1 MLEGVLASVL
11 NRFLASYVDG
21 LNTSQLNVGIWSG
34 DVKLR
39 NLRLKTSALDKFRLP
54 IDVKEG
60 YLGDLTLSIPWSN
73 LKGKPVRVLIENVY
87 LLAAPKNAAAEFD
100 EAEEEERAQA
110 AKQEKLANAELLG
123 RNDSQAM
130 GISAADAQKNESFT
144 SSLITKIVDNVQIT
158 VRNIHIRYEDTL
170 SNPSH
175 PFSAGITL
183 AEFSAVSTDG
193 NWNPTF
199 VQNTTDGIHKLA
211 RLESLSAYWDT
222 DSTSLAGFEIS
233 EAQQKFS
240 ELIARQ
246 SQIPEHQYILKPVTG
261 AGRLIMRRK
270 MTADTP
276 KLDAELLFEELG
288 FALDDEQYRDI
299 ILVTDLFQFYNR
311 QSQYRKF
318 RPTNVQLEE
327 NRPRALLKFAGQA
340 ILNEVH
346 EKHRKW
352 SWDYFRERRD
362 DRKEYVELFKKKAAQ
377 TATVNQKNAGVEPA
391 QSDDQSRLRALERKL
406 DYKDIRFYRSIARHE
421 LRKERVAQQKDELQ
435 NAGDS
440 GQAQSQGHGNGGGG
454 GWLEWIWGG
463 GHATHQQGGQSGV
476 LNEEQRKELYDAIEW
491 DENASNTA
499 LTQAV
504 DLPRDAMKLRLKT
517 RLQTGSFAL
526 RSNERRADILSLVF
540 DSLQGDAIQR
550 VDNFEAEVSLGGL
563 RVYDSTT
570 PNSIYPQ
577 LVRIKDHALDVP
589 ERQMSSTE
597 TDIKAMEAEV
607 HADSDPDNPFFY
619 VKFENKPLDDRADNA
634 LTVKLRSMEIIYH
647 RACLES
653 VVEFFKPP
661 ESELEVIGALIDVA
675 SVTIE
680 GIRKETRAGLE
691 NALEN
696 HKTIDM
702 VLDIQAPII
711 ILPENVTS
719 LKCQHVVLDA
729 GHIAVRSVLADQS
742 QLNTIRAKHNQAYTD
757 EDYKQLEDLMYDRLF
772 VKLESAQL
780 VMGNDLKS
788 CMRGLTEQSNLHR
801 MHLIER
807 INIDFTVHNSILP
820 KAPNLTKF
828 KITGHLP
835 ILKVNFSDRKYKN
848 LMHMIDVAIPR
859 FSTPEVPTN
868 ENLAHGQGG
877 QVVKITNGESAAR
890 GAASEGQGPPS
901 RRPVVPRDSSQSFS
915 EARQER
921 RSRLASQL
929 RSDDEYLVENEEDQD
944 FQDAEDATVDKVN
957 VHQKN
962 FELHFVVDC
971 LQGSIFKSDSNSDKP
986 EKLLVDAVFEGFMLH
1001 LAIFPFHMDVDV
1013 GLRSL
1018 ELVDRIVEQDAAFK
1032 HLITSKSINEAGMK
1046 KSSTSG
1052 STTGRDLVRVKYTRV
1067 QPDSPEFMTVYESI
1081 DQSISVELST
1091 INIMLTRVSVLAVY
1105 DWIMTTFVPEE
1116 PPATPESG
1124 EQGEALDEPKA
1135 DEKEVVKPRQEK
1147 LRVRVKLNSVVL
1159 RLNNDGQLLAT
1170 LTLSTA
1176 DVAVMLR
1183 GPTIRIA
1190 ARLGSLSLLDNVE
1203 RRNADPDFRKL
1214 LTIQGDE
1221 LADFTYE
1228 TFDATDQQTY
1238 PGHDSSIWLRTG
1250 SLRFTFTEEPIRE
1263 LLRFFAKFA
1272 QMKAVYDAATTA
1284 ASAQASQL
1292 QQRVTKMHY
1301 DVIIKTPIV
1310 VLPRDASSRDA
1321 ITANLGEI
1329 FAHNT
1334 FPKQDDGHVVTKVEA
1349 GLRHI
1354 RLASR
1359 LEHGKQVHHVQM
1371 IDDVNILVDM
1381 THSDHLG
1388 HQNSST
1394 EADTR
1399 ILAQMSDVQIKLTQE
1414 QYIFVMALTQSIPRA
1429 FTWEQDDTPLGAQ
1442 APPLPARNSEKKTV
1456 EAAKVGPA
1464 GPTVDLLP
1472 ELGTV
1477 AHDADNEVQVFP
1489 SLDLHFRVNL
1499 INVELFTDAATDQE
1513 TLHKASLAKSAIN
1526 GTDVK
1531 FKMLNNSAME
1541 ADVALKSFTVADTR
1555 PDKDTKFRE
1564 IIPAVKH
1571 DAHQFVL
1578 NYTMSAGEN
1587 ASTLALVT
1595 VDSPH
1600 IIFSLDPAFA
1610 LMNFFMSA
1618 FPPAPAT
1625 ASASNNKSGPSNKA
1639 NSGKPQQKQSSGPPA
1654 ENTMAFRVNVLDPT
1668 IILLAAPERADS
1680 EAIVLSIKQVL
1691 MSQQGVLALKID
1703 QMGMLMRR
1711 MNRPK
1716 EALRF
1721 LDDFD
1726 VTMSMDTRKSA
1737 ARQVTSIEIDIEPL
1751 IFRVSYRDI
1760 MLITTVVNK
1769 AIELSASSNQAAQQQ
1784 NAQKPAPRT
1793 SSSVSGRERS
1803 TRRSN
1808 AAAEKQIAGSAQAET
1823 AVNAELIMT
1832 KEVLKASVAGLQL
1845 ILIGDLHSLPIVD
1858 MNLQR
1863 FAVSVRDWSGDMR
1876 METDINAYVNYFNL
1890 SCSHWEPLI
1899 DPWTFALHTERNVS
1913 PASTS
1918 FTVSSKRR
1926 LELNVTTTLIETALT
1941 YVTTINDQSIQASS
1955 NRDTTPFE
1963 LRNRTG
1969 YRIAVW
1975 PEVEDKRQ
1983 RPAPAYLDDGATIP
1997 WRFED
2002 WKSTREHIKESS
2014 SNMLSLQIEGMPWE
2028 RLKRI
2033 SVDREGEFPISLRPK
2048 LNQVPHR
2055 LICEV
2060 QLKDNVKVITFR
2072 SSFQVENS
2080 TLVPVELV
2088 VLDTQGHLTD
2098 TIRKITPG
2106 ETCPVPIE
2114 AAYHNRIKLRPDPG
2128 FDYGWSVESPN
2139 WQELTKKSTRVITCP
2154 TADKDEAP
2162 FRFQCYTDFDKQD
2175 PASRVYPKL
2184 TLRLRAPV
2192 EVENLLPYDI
2202 QYRIFD
2208 KNMNH
2213 NWSSFLRKGGV
2224 SPIHVVQLSHLLLL
2238 SVDIQSSVFS
2248 PSEFAI
2254 IATDNPDDFPVEKV
2268 LTLTDAE
2275 SLKLNLRLHYFRY
2288 PDSGGAFKVQIYSP
2302 YIFINQ
2308 TGLPFALKA
2317 RSWTGGAKLVAGQDS
2332 GAGAPER
2339 KEPMPFIFSHNSNDR
2354 RNRVLLRVGNSAWSK
2369 PISFEAIGS
2378 ETEIVIPSSTKNEEI
2393 HLGLTIEDGLGK
2405 FKLSKVVKLKP
2416 RYLVRNNL
2424 NEPINLRE
2432 AGAAD
2437 VVTAEPGKRIP
2448 LHFLRIGA
2456 SKQMTLAYPGLNNK
2470 WTAPFNIEDIGS
2482 VHLRIAK
2489 SGQHQH
2495 LLRADVLLEGP
2506 TIFIT
2511 ISLEQGPWPYM
2522 LRNES
2527 DYTVTFMQA
2536 SERKDIGEV
2545 MDEQVGKRYELK
2557 PKSKMKYAWDYPAMP
2572 DKLIKLIVN
2581 GRERNVNIMEIGSQV
2596 PFKFPS
2602 PDGRGNRVIS
2612 LDVRADG
2619 PTQTLVLSNWSESQS
2634 YYKLKRQN
2642 STFSRTD
2649 SVISRDG
2656 GFEVADVDTHVLSA
2670 FKVDLEGVGISLINR
2685 HVQELAYISFRGLEL
2700 TTAES
2705 QTTMSINVICK
2716 WIQIDNQLFGGL
2728 FPIVLYPT
2736 VVPKDG
2742 KDLEVHPTLQIALIR
2757 LKDQSHGVTHV
2768 KYASILLQEITA
2780 ELDEDFLFALYD
2792 FSKLKGASWEA
2803 VADDT
2808 TDFIEHPTE
2817 IPEPQGSTAEQDDI
2831 YFEVLHLQPIALNL
2845 SFMRTER
2852 VNADERVSSRN
2863 PLIFFFNALTM
2874 ALGNVNDA
2882 PVRLN
2887 ALVLENVRLSPA
2899 VLQQRIVYH
2908 YSQGFLLQLYR
2919 VLGSADFLG
2928 NPVGLFANV
2937 SSGVADIFYEPYQGL
2952 VMHGNKELG
2961 LGIARGAS
2969 SFVKKTVFGVTD
2981 SVSKVTG
2988 SIGKGLAAATMD
3000 KDFQSRRRMSRFR
3013 NKPKHA
3019 LYGITAGANS
3029 FFTSVASG
3037 FEGLALKPL
3046 EGAEQGGAAG
3056 FFKGVGKGIVG
3067 AITKPAVGVFDL
3079 ASNVTEGMRN
3089 TTVVFDQ
3096 NDIDRVR
3103 LPRFIAEDGV
3113 VRPYSEREALGQMWL
3128 KNVDNGR
3135 LMKESYVAHVDVED
3149 AESDAVAMLT
3159 TTRVLL
3165 IRTLKLKVLLEIP
3178 LSDLSS
3184 ISLEPQGIALILLG
3198 TTDRP
3203 FLKIPDPGT
3212 RNFFFKHAAN
3222 VVRQYNAKF

>member
-21 LNTSQLNVGIWSG
+21 LNTSQLNIGIWSG

-73 LKGKPVRVLIENVY
+73 LKGKPVRVLVENVY
-87 LLAAPKNAAAEFD
+87 LLAAPKNAAADFD
-100 EAEEEERAQA
+100 EDEEEERAQA
-110 AKQEKLANAELLG
+110 AKQEKLANVELLG
-123 RNDSQAM
+123 RNEPQAM
-130 GISAADAQKNESFT
+130 GMSEADAQKNESFT
-144 SSLITKIVDNVQIT
+144 SSLITKIIDNVQIT

-193 NWNPTF
+193 NWNPAF
-199 VQNTTDGIHKLA
+199 VQSTVDGIHKLA

-246 SQIPEHQYILKPVTG
+246 NEIPEHQYILKPVTG

-270 MTADTP
+270 MDADTP
-276 KLDAELLFEELG
+276 KMDAELLFEELG

-311 QSQYRKF
+311 QAQYRRL
-318 RPTNVQLEE
+318 RPSTKELEE
-327 NRPRALLKFAGQA
+327 NRARALLKFAGQA

-352 SWDYFRERRD
+352 SWDHFRDRRD
-362 DRKEYVELFKKKAAQ
+362 DRKEYVALFKKKQLQTTAA
-377 TATVNQKNAGVEPA
+377 NQKQAGIEVA
-391 QSDDQSRLRALERKL
+391 QSDDHTRLRALERKL

-421 LRKERVAQQKDELQ
+421 LRKERAAQQKDELA
-435 NAGDS
+435 NATDHGPA
-440 GQAQSQGHGNGGGG
+440 QAQANNGG
-454 GWLEWIWGG
+454 GWLGWMWGG
-463 GHATHQQGGQSGV
+463 GHQSGQQSGQTGV

-491 DENASNTA
+491 DENASNVA

-517 RLQTGSFAL
+517 RLQTGSLAL
-526 RSNERRADILSLVF
+526 RSNEKRADILSLVF
-540 DSLQGDAIQR
+540 DSLQGDMIQR
-550 VDNFEAEVSLGGL
+550 VDNFEAQLSLGGL

-577 LVRIKDHALDVP
+577 LVRIKEHPLGLP

-597 TDIKAMEAEV
+597 TDIKLMEAEV
-607 HADSDPDNPFFY
+607 QAESDPDNPFFY
-619 VKFENKPLDDRADNA
+619 VKYENKPLDDRADNA
-634 LTVKLRSMEIIYH
+634 LTLKLRSMEIIYH
-647 RACLES
+647 RGYIES
-653 VVEFFKPP
+653 VVQFFKPP

-675 SVTIE
+675 SETIE

-691 NALEN
+691 SALEN

-711 ILPENVTS
+711 ILPENITS
-719 LKCQHVVLDA
+719 QRCQHIVLDA
-729 GHIAVRSVLADQS
+729 GHIAVRSVIADQS
-742 QLNTIRAKHNQAYTD
+742 QINTVKSKHNQHYTD
-757 EDYKQLEDLMYDRLF
+757 EDYRQLEDLMYDRLF

-780 VMGNDLKS
+780 VMGDDLES
-788 CMRGLTEQSNLHR
+788 CMRGLAEQSEEHR

-807 INIDFTVHNSILP
+807 INIDFTIHNSIIP

-835 ILKVNFSDRKYKN
+835 MLKVNFSDRKYKT
-848 LMHMIDVAIPR
+848 LMHMIDVSIPR
-859 FSTPEVPTN
+859 FSEPEEVPTHGAQGN
-868 ENLAHGQGG
+868 GHPAKPDENGDQGVSTH
-877 QVVKITNGESAAR
+877 VVQTQPVR
-890 GAASEGQGPPS
+890 PS
-901 RRPVVPRDSSQSFS
+901 GMVRDSSQSLA
-915 EARQER
+915 EIRQER
-921 RSRLASQL
+921 RSRFASQL
-929 RSDDEYLVENEEDQD
+929 RGEDEYLVEHEDEQD
-944 FQDAEDATVDKVN
+944 FQDAEDASADKVN

-962 FELHFVVDC
+962 FELHFVVDR
-971 LQGSIFKSDSNSDKP
+971 LQGSIFKSNTDPKKP

-1018 ELVDRIVEQDAAFK
+1018 ELVDRIVQQDAAFK
-1032 HLITSKSINEAGMK
+1032 HLITSKTINEAGMK

-1052 STTGRDLVRVKYTRV
+1052 STIGKDLVRVKYTRV
-1067 QPDSPEFMTVYESI
+1067 QADSPEFMSVYEGI
-1081 DQSISVELST
+1081 DQSINVELST

-1105 DWIMTTFVPEE
+1105 DWIMTTFVPEGP
-1116 PPATPESG
+1116 PPAAEHEG
-1124 EQGEALDEPKA
+1124 E
-1135 DEKEVVKPRQEK
+1135 EVVDKQKTDETKLEKPRQEK
-1147 LRVRVKLNSVVL
+1147 LRVRVKLTSVVL

-1203 RRNADPDFRKL
+1203 RKIADPDFRKL

-1228 TFDATDQQTY
+1228 TFDSNDPQTY
-1238 PGHDSSIWLRTG
+1238 PGYDSSIWLRTG
-1250 SLRFTFTEEPIRE
+1250 SLRFTFTEEPVRE

-1292 QQRVTKMHY
+1292 QQRATKMHY
-1301 DVIIKTPIV
+1301 DVIIKTPIL
-1310 VLPRDASSRDA
+1310 VLPRTASSADA

-1334 FPKQDDGHVVTKVEA
+1334 FPSQDDGHIVTKIEA

-1359 LEHGKQVHHVQM
+1359 LEHEGHTHHVQM
-1371 IDDVNILVDM
+1371 IDDVNIIVDM
-1381 THSDHLG
+1381 TQEDHLG
-1388 HQNSST
+1388 HENSST
-1394 EADTR
+1394 EANTR

-1414 QYIFVMALTQSIPRA
+1414 QYIFVMALTKSIPRA
-1429 FTWEQDDTPLGAQ
+1429 FAWEDETENVPGQP
-1442 APPLPARNSEKKTV
+1442 PPLPSRNSDMKTV
-1456 EAAKVGPA
+1456 QAAKEVGPS

-1472 ELGTV
+1472 ELGTI
-1477 AHDADNEVQVFP
+1477 AHEADRDIEVFP
-1489 SLDLHFRVNL
+1489 SMDLHFRVNL
-1499 INVELFTDAATDQE
+1499 INVELFTDAATSQE
-1513 TLHKASLAKSAIN
+1513 SLNKASLAKFAIN

-1531 FKMLNNSAME
+1531 FKMLSNSAME
-1541 ADVALKSFTVADTR
+1541 ADVALKSFTVSDTR

-1571 DAHQFVL
+1571 NAHQFVL
-1578 NYTMSAGEN
+1578 NYTMSAGAN
-1587 ASTLALVT
+1587 ASSLALVT
-1595 VDSPH
+1595 VDSPN

-1618 FPPAPAT
+1618 FPSAPAE
-1625 ASASNNKSGPSNKA
+1625 ASAS
-1639 NSGKPQQKQSSGPPA
+1639 SGKVSQQAKTSTSKPQTKQDSSPPS

-1668 IILLAAPERADS
+1668 IILLAAPERADT
-1680 EAIVLSIKQVL
+1680 EAIVLSIKQIL
-1691 MSQQGVLALKID
+1691 LSQQGVLALKVD

-1716 EALRF
+1716 ESLRF

-1726 VTMSMDTRKSA
+1726 VTMSMDSRMSA
-1737 ARQVTSIEIDIEPL
+1737 ARQVTSIEIDVEPL

-1769 AIELSASSNQAAQQQ
+1769 AIELSASSTQAAQQQ
-1784 NAQKPAPRT
+1784 QSVQKPAGRT
-1793 SSSVSGRERS
+1793 SSSVSGRERTS
-1803 TRRSN
+1803 RRSM
-1808 AAAEKQIAGSAQAET
+1808 AQVGAENQITYGNDPQD
-1823 AVNAELIMT
+1823 AVLNAELIMT

-1858 MNLQR
+1858 MSLQR
-1863 FAVSVRDWSGDMR
+1863 FAVSVRDWSGNMR
-1876 METDINAYVNYFNL
+1876 METSVNAYVNYFNL

-1899 DPWTFALHTERNVS
+1899 DPWTFSLNMDKTIT
-1913 PASTS
+1913 PPSTN

-1941 YVTTINDQSIQASS
+1941 YVTTINDQSIQATS

-1975 PEVEDKRQ
+1975 PDVEDKRQ
-1983 RPAPAYLDDGATIP
+1983 RPAPQYLEDGDNIP

-2002 WKSTREHIKESS
+2002 WKSTREHIKESN
-2014 SNMLSLQIEGMPWE
+2014 SNTLSLQIEGMPWE
-2028 RLKRI
+2028 RLKHI
-2033 SVDREGEFPISLRPK
+2033 SVDREGEFPVSLRPK

-2060 QLKDNVKVITFR
+2060 KLKDNVKVITFR

-2088 VLDTQGHLTD
+2088 VLDTNGHLTSI
-2098 TIRKITPG
+2098 IRKIPPG

-2154 TADKDEAP
+2154 TADKNEAP
-2162 FRFQCYTDFDKQD
+2162 FRFQCYTEYDKQD
-2175 PASRVYPKL
+2175 PMSRVYPKL

-2192 EVENLLPYDI
+2192 EIENLLPYDI

-2208 KNMNH
+2208 KNLNH

-2254 IATDNPDDFPVEKV
+2254 IATDNPDDFPVEKA

-2332 GAGAPER
+2332 GTGAPER
-2339 KEPMPFIFSHNSNDR
+2339 KEPMPFLFSHNSNDR
-2354 RNRVLLRVGNSAWSK
+2354 RNRVLMRVGNSAWSK

-2378 ETEIVIPSSTKNEEI
+2378 ETEVVIPSSTKNEEI
-2393 HLGLTIEDGLGK
+2393 HLGLTVEDGLGK

-2424 NEPINLRE
+2424 DEPINLRE
-2432 AGAAD
+2432 AGAAE

-2448 LHFLRIGA
+2448 LHFLRVGA

-2489 SGQHQH
+2489 AGQHQH
-2495 LLRADVLLEGP
+2495 LIRTEVLLDGP

-2511 ISLEQGPWPYM
+2511 ISQETGPWPYM

-2527 DYTVTFMQA
+2527 DHTVTFMQA
-2536 SERKDIGEV
+2536 TERKDSGKS

-2557 PKSKMKYAWDYPAMP
+2557 PKSKMKYAWDYPAMQ
-2572 DKLIKLIVN
+2572 DKLIKLVVN
-2581 GRERNVNIMEIGSQV
+2581 GRERNVNILEIGSLL
-2596 PFKFPS
+2596 PFKFSTPN
-2602 PDGRGNRVIS
+2602 GRGNSVIA

-2619 PTQTLVLSNWSESQS
+2619 PTQTLVLSNWSEAMSH
-2634 YYKLKRQN
+2634 YKLKRQN

-2649 SVISRDG
+2649 SVVSRDG
-2656 GFEVADVDTHVLSA
+2656 GFEIADVDTHVMSA
-2670 FKVDLEGVGISLINR
+2670 FKVDLEGVGISLINK
-2685 HVQELAYISFRGLEL
+2685 HVQELAYISFRGLEFS
-2700 TTAES
+2700 TAES
-2705 QTTMSINVICK
+2705 QTTTSINVVCK

-2728 FPIVLYPT
+2728 FPIVLYPS

-2742 KDLEVHPTLQIALIR
+2742 KDLEVHPTLQVALIR
-2757 LKDQSHGVTHV
+2757 LKDQSHGVMHI

-2803 VADDT
+2803 VADENS
-2808 TDFIEHPTE
+2808 DFIEHPKE
-2817 IPEPQGSTAEQDDI
+2817 IPEPHASIAGQDDI

-2908 YSQGFLLQLYR
+2908 YGQGFLLQLYR

-2928 NPVGLFANV
+2928 NPVGLFTNV

-3103 LPRFIAEDGV
+3103 LPRFIAADGV
-3113 VRPYSEREALGQMWL
+3113 VRPYSDREALGQTWL

-3135 LMKESYVAHVDVED
+3135 LMKENYVAHVDVED

-3178 LSDLSS
+3178 LAELSS
-3184 ISLEPQGIALILLG
+3184 ISLEAQGIALVLQG
-3198 TTDRP
+3198 NSERP
-3203 FLKIPDPGT
+3203 FLKIPDSGT

-3222 VVRQYNAKF
+3222 VVRQYNARAS

>member
-21 LNTSQLNVGIWSG
+21 LNTSQLNIGIWSG

-73 LKGKPVRVLIENVY
+73 LKGKPVRVLVENVY
-87 LLAAPKNAAAEFD
+87 LLAAPKNAAADFD
-100 EAEEEERAQA
+100 EDEEEERAQA
-110 AKQEKLANAELLG
+110 AKQEKLANVELLG
-123 RNDSQAM
+123 RNEPQAM
-130 GISAADAQKNESFT
+130 GMSEADAQKNESFT
-144 SSLITKIVDNVQIT
+144 SSLITKIIDNVQIT

-193 NWNPTF
+193 NWNPAF
-199 VQNTTDGIHKLA
+199 VQSTVDGIHKLA

-246 SQIPEHQYILKPVTG
+246 NEIPEHQYILKPVTG

-270 MTADTP
+270 MDADTP
-276 KLDAELLFEELG
+276 KMDAELLFEELG

-311 QSQYRKF
+311 QAQYRRL
-318 RPTNVQLEE
+318 RPSTKELEE
-327 NRPRALLKFAGQA
+327 NRARALLKFAGQA

-352 SWDYFRERRD
+352 SWDHFRDRRD
-362 DRKEYVELFKKKAAQ
+362 DRKEYVALFKKKQLQTTAA
-377 TATVNQKNAGVEPA
+377 NQKQAGIEVA
-391 QSDDQSRLRALERKL
+391 QSDDHTRLRALERKL

-421 LRKERVAQQKDELQ
+421 LRKERAAQQKDELA
-435 NAGDS
+435 NATDHGPA
-440 GQAQSQGHGNGGGG
+440 QAQANNGG
-454 GWLEWIWGG
+454 GWLGWMWGG
-463 GHATHQQGGQSGV
+463 GHQSGQQSGQTGV

-491 DENASNTA
+491 DENASNVA

-517 RLQTGSFAL
+517 RLQTGSLAL
-526 RSNERRADILSLVF
+526 RSNEKRADILSLVF
-540 DSLQGDAIQR
+540 DSLQGDMIQR
-550 VDNFEAEVSLGGL
+550 VDNFEAQLSLGGL

-577 LVRIKDHALDVP
+577 LVRIKEHPLGLP

-597 TDIKAMEAEV
+597 TDIKLMEAEV
-607 HADSDPDNPFFY
+607 QAESDPDNPFFY
-619 VKFENKPLDDRADNA
+619 VKYENKPLDDRADNA
-634 LTVKLRSMEIIYH
+634 LTLKLRSMEIIYH
-647 RACLES
+647 RGYIES
-653 VVEFFKPP
+653 VVQFFKPP

-675 SVTIE
+675 SETIE

-691 NALEN
+691 SALEN

-711 ILPENVTS
+711 ILPENITS
-719 LKCQHVVLDA
+719 QRCQHIVLDA
-729 GHIAVRSVLADQS
+729 GHIAVRSVIADQS
-742 QLNTIRAKHNQAYTD
+742 QINTVKSKHNQHYTD
-757 EDYKQLEDLMYDRLF
+757 EDYRQLEDLMYDRLF

-780 VMGNDLKS
+780 VMGDDLES
-788 CMRGLTEQSNLHR
+788 CMRGLAEQSEEHR

-807 INIDFTVHNSILP
+807 INIDFTIHNSIIP

-835 ILKVNFSDRKYKN
+835 MLKVNFSDRKYKT
-848 LMHMIDVAIPR
+848 LMHMIDVSIPR
-859 FSTPEVPTN
+859 FSEPEEVPTHGAQGN
-868 ENLAHGQGG
+868 GHPAKPDENGDQGVSTH
-877 QVVKITNGESAAR
+877 VVQTQPVR
-890 GAASEGQGPPS
+890 PS
-901 RRPVVPRDSSQSFS
+901 GMVRDSSQSLA
-915 EARQER
+915 EIRQER
-921 RSRLASQL
+921 RSRFASQL
-929 RSDDEYLVENEEDQD
+929 RSEDEYLVEHEDEQD
-944 FQDAEDATVDKVN
+944 FQDAEDASADKVN

-962 FELHFVVDC
+962 FELHFVVDR
-971 LQGSIFKSDSNSDKP
+971 LQGSIFKSNTDPKKP

-1018 ELVDRIVEQDAAFK
+1018 ELVDRIVQQDAAFK
-1032 HLITSKSINEAGMK
+1032 HLITSKTINEAGMK

-1052 STTGRDLVRVKYTRV
+1052 STIGKDLVRVKYTRV
-1067 QPDSPEFMTVYESI
+1067 QADSPEFMSVYEGI
-1081 DQSISVELST
+1081 DQSINVELST

-1105 DWIMTTFVPEE
+1105 DWIMTTFVPEGP
-1116 PPATPESG
+1116 PPAAEHEG
-1124 EQGEALDEPKA
+1124 E
-1135 DEKEVVKPRQEK
+1135 EVVDKQKTDETKLEKPRQEK
-1147 LRVRVKLNSVVL
+1147 LRVRVKLTSVVL

-1190 ARLGSLSLLDNVE
+1190 VRLGSLSLLDNVE
-1203 RRNADPDFRKL
+1203 RKIADPDFRKL

-1228 TFDATDQQTY
+1228 TFDSNDPQTY
-1238 PGHDSSIWLRTG
+1238 PGYDSSIWLRTG
-1250 SLRFTFTEEPIRE
+1250 SLRFTFTEEPVRE

-1292 QQRVTKMHY
+1292 QQRATKMHY
-1301 DVIIKTPIV
+1301 DVIIKTPIL
-1310 VLPRDASSRDA
+1310 VLPRTASSADA

-1334 FPKQDDGHVVTKVEA
+1334 FPSQDDGHIVTKIEA

-1359 LEHGKQVHHVQM
+1359 LEHEGHTHHVQM
-1371 IDDVNILVDM
+1371 IDDVNIIVDM
-1381 THSDHLG
+1381 TQEDHLG
-1388 HQNSST
+1388 HENSST
-1394 EADTR
+1394 EANTR

-1414 QYIFVMALTQSIPRA
+1414 QYIFVMALTKSIPRA
-1429 FTWEQDDTPLGAQ
+1429 FAWEDETENVPGQP
-1442 APPLPARNSEKKTV
+1442 PPLPSRNSDMKTV
-1456 EAAKVGPA
+1456 QAAKEVGPS

-1472 ELGTV
+1472 ELGTI
-1477 AHDADNEVQVFP
+1477 AHEADRDIEVFP
-1489 SLDLHFRVNL
+1489 SMDLHFRVNL
-1499 INVELFTDAATDQE
+1499 INVELFTDAATSQE
-1513 TLHKASLAKSAIN
+1513 SLNKASLAKFAIN

-1531 FKMLNNSAME
+1531 FKMLSNSAME
-1541 ADVALKSFTVADTR
+1541 ADVALKSFTVSDTR

-1571 DAHQFVL
+1571 NAHQFVL
-1578 NYTMSAGEN
+1578 NYTMSAGAN
-1587 ASTLALVT
+1587 ASSLALVT
-1595 VDSPH
+1595 VDSPN

-1618 FPPAPAT
+1618 FPSAPAE
-1625 ASASNNKSGPSNKA
+1625 ASAS
-1639 NSGKPQQKQSSGPPA
+1639 SGKVSQQAKTSTSKPQTKQDSSPPS

-1668 IILLAAPERADS
+1668 IILLAAPERADT
-1680 EAIVLSIKQVL
+1680 EAIVLSIKQIL
-1691 MSQQGVLALKID
+1691 LSQQGVLALKVD

-1716 EALRF
+1716 ESLRF

-1726 VTMSMDTRKSA
+1726 VTMSMDSRMSA
-1737 ARQVTSIEIDIEPL
+1737 ARQVTSIEIDVEPL

-1769 AIELSASSNQAAQQQ
+1769 AIELSASSTQAAQQQ
-1784 NAQKPAPRT
+1784 QSVQKPAGRT
-1793 SSSVSGRERS
+1793 SSSVSGRERTS
-1803 TRRSN
+1803 RRSM
-1808 AAAEKQIAGSAQAET
+1808 AQVGAENQITYGNDPQD
-1823 AVNAELIMT
+1823 AVLNAELIMT

-1858 MNLQR
+1858 MSLQR
-1863 FAVSVRDWSGDMR
+1863 FAVSVRDWSGNMR
-1876 METDINAYVNYFNL
+1876 METSVNAYVNYFNL

-1899 DPWTFALHTERNVS
+1899 DPWTFSLNMDKTIT
-1913 PASTS
+1913 PPSTN

-1941 YVTTINDQSIQASS
+1941 YVTTINDQSIQATS

-1963 LRNRTG
+1963 LQNRTG

-1975 PEVEDKRQ
+1975 PDVEDKRQ
-1983 RPAPAYLDDGATIP
+1983 RPAPQYLEDGDNIP

-2002 WKSTREHIKESS
+2002 WKSTREHIKESN
-2014 SNMLSLQIEGMPWE
+2014 SNTLSLQIEGMPWE
-2028 RLKRI
+2028 RLKHI
-2033 SVDREGEFPISLRPK
+2033 SVDREGEFPVSLRPK

-2060 QLKDNVKVITFR
+2060 KLKDNVKVITFR

-2088 VLDTQGHLTD
+2088 VLDTNGHLTSI
-2098 TIRKITPG
+2098 IRKIPPG

-2154 TADKDEAP
+2154 TADKNEAP
-2162 FRFQCYTDFDKQD
+2162 FRFQCYTEYDKQD
-2175 PASRVYPKL
+2175 PMSRVYPKL

-2192 EVENLLPYDI
+2192 EIENLLPYDI

-2208 KNMNH
+2208 KNLNH

-2254 IATDNPDDFPVEKV
+2254 IATDNPDDFPVEKA

-2332 GAGAPER
+2332 GTGAPER
-2339 KEPMPFIFSHNSNDR
+2339 KEPMPFLFSHNSNDR
-2354 RNRVLLRVGNSAWSK
+2354 RNRVLMRVGNSAWSK

-2378 ETEIVIPSSTKNEEI
+2378 ETEVVIPSSTKNEEI
-2393 HLGLTIEDGLGK
+2393 HLGLTVEDGLGK

-2424 NEPINLRE
+2424 DEPINLRE
-2432 AGAAD
+2432 AGAAE

-2448 LHFLRIGA
+2448 LHFLRVGA

-2489 SGQHQH
+2489 AGQHQH
-2495 LLRADVLLEGP
+2495 LIRTEVLLDGP

-2511 ISLEQGPWPYM
+2511 ISQETGPWPYM

-2527 DYTVTFMQA
+2527 DHTVTFMQA
-2536 SERKDIGEV
+2536 TERKDSGKS

-2557 PKSKMKYAWDYPAMP
+2557 PKSKMKYAWDYPAMQ
-2572 DKLIKLIVN
+2572 DKLIKLVVN
-2581 GRERNVNIMEIGSQV
+2581 GRERNVNILEIGSLL
-2596 PFKFPS
+2596 PFKFSTPN
-2602 PDGRGNRVIS
+2602 GRGNSVIA

-2619 PTQTLVLSNWSESQS
+2619 PTQTLVLSNWSEAMSH
-2634 YYKLKRQN
+2634 YKLKRQN

-2649 SVISRDG
+2649 SVVSRDG
-2656 GFEVADVDTHVLSA
+2656 GFEIADVDTHVMSA
-2670 FKVDLEGVGISLINR
+2670 FKVDLEGVGISLINK
-2685 HVQELAYISFRGLEL
+2685 HVQELAYISFRGLEFS
-2700 TTAES
+2700 TAES
-2705 QTTMSINVICK
+2705 QTTTSINVVCK

-2728 FPIVLYPT
+2728 FPIVLYPS

-2742 KDLEVHPTLQIALIR
+2742 KDLEVHPTLQVALIR
-2757 LKDQSHGVTHV
+2757 LKDQSHGVMHI

-2803 VADDT
+2803 VADENS
-2808 TDFIEHPTE
+2808 DFIEHPKE
-2817 IPEPQGSTAEQDDI
+2817 IPEPHASIAGQDDI

-2908 YSQGFLLQLYR
+2908 YGQGFLLQLYR

-2928 NPVGLFANV
+2928 NPVGLFTNV

-3103 LPRFIAEDGV
+3103 LPRFIAADGV
-3113 VRPYSEREALGQMWL
+3113 VRPYSDREALGQTWL

-3135 LMKESYVAHVDVED
+3135 LMKENYVAHVDVED

-3178 LSDLSS
+3178 LAELSS
-3184 ISLEPQGIALILLG
+3184 ISLEAQGIALVLQG
-3198 TTDRP
+3198 NSERP
-3203 FLKIPDPGT
+3203 FLKIPDSGT

-3222 VVRQYNAKF
+3222 VVRQYNARAS

>member
-21 LNTSQLNVGIWSG
+21 LNTSQLNIGIWSG

-73 LKGKPVRVLIENVY
+73 LKGKPVRVLVENVY
-87 LLAAPKNAAAEFD
+87 LLAAPKNAAADFD
-100 EAEEEERAQA
+100 EDEEEERAQA
-110 AKQEKLANAELLG
+110 AKQEKLANVELLG
-123 RNDSQAM
+123 RNEPQAM
-130 GISAADAQKNESFT
+130 GMSEADAQKNESFT
-144 SSLITKIVDNVQIT
+144 SSLITKIIDNVQIT

-193 NWNPTF
+193 NWNPAF
-199 VQNTTDGIHKLA
+199 VQSTVDGIHKLA

-246 SQIPEHQYILKPVTG
+246 NEIPEHQYILKPVTG

-270 MTADTP
+270 MDADTP
-276 KLDAELLFEELG
+276 KMDAELLFEELG

-311 QSQYRKF
+311 QAQYRRL
-318 RPTNVQLEE
+318 RPSTKELEE
-327 NRPRALLKFAGQA
+327 NRARALLKFAGQA

-352 SWDYFRERRD
+352 SWDHFRDRRD
-362 DRKEYVELFKKKAAQ
+362 DRKEYVALFKKKQLQTTAA
-377 TATVNQKNAGVEPA
+377 NQKQAGIEVA
-391 QSDDQSRLRALERKL
+391 QSDDHTRLRALERKL

-421 LRKERVAQQKDELQ
+421 LRKERAAQQKDELA
-435 NAGDS
+435 NATDHGPA
-440 GQAQSQGHGNGGGG
+440 QAQANNGG
-454 GWLEWIWGG
+454 GWLGWMWGG
-463 GHATHQQGGQSGV
+463 GHQSGQQSGQTGV

-491 DENASNTA
+491 DENASNVA

-517 RLQTGSFAL
+517 RLQTGSLAL
-526 RSNERRADILSLVF
+526 RSNEKRADILSLVF
-540 DSLQGDAIQR
+540 DSLQGDMIQR
-550 VDNFEAEVSLGGL
+550 VDNFEAQLSLGGL

-577 LVRIKDHALDVP
+577 LVRIKEHPLGLP

-597 TDIKAMEAEV
+597 TDIKLMEAEV
-607 HADSDPDNPFFY
+607 QAESDPDNPFFY
-619 VKFENKPLDDRADNA
+619 VKYENKPLDDRADNA
-634 LTVKLRSMEIIYH
+634 LTLKLRSMEIIYH
-647 RACLES
+647 RGYIES
-653 VVEFFKPP
+653 VVQFFKPP

-675 SVTIE
+675 SETIE

-691 NALEN
+691 SALEN

-711 ILPENVTS
+711 ILPENITS
-719 LKCQHVVLDA
+719 QRCQHIVLDA
-729 GHIAVRSVLADQS
+729 GHIAVRSVIADQS
-742 QLNTIRAKHNQAYTD
+742 QINTVKSKHNQHYTD
-757 EDYKQLEDLMYDRLF
+757 EDYRQLEDLMYDRLF

-780 VMGNDLKS
+780 VMGDDLES
-788 CMRGLTEQSNLHR
+788 CMRGLAEQSEEHR

-807 INIDFTVHNSILP
+807 INIDFTIHNSIIP

-835 ILKVNFSDRKYKN
+835 MLKVNFSDRKYKT
-848 LMHMIDVAIPR
+848 LMHMIDVSIPR
-859 FSTPEVPTN
+859 FSEPEEVPTHGAQGN
-868 ENLAHGQGG
+868 GHPAKPDENGDQGVSTH
-877 QVVKITNGESAAR
+877 VVQTQPVR
-890 GAASEGQGPPS
+890 PS
-901 RRPVVPRDSSQSFS
+901 GMVRDSSQSLA
-915 EARQER
+915 EIRQER
-921 RSRLASQL
+921 RSRFASQL
-929 RSDDEYLVENEEDQD
+929 RSEDEYLVEHEDEQD
-944 FQDAEDATVDKVN
+944 FQDAEDASADKVN

-962 FELHFVVDC
+962 FELHFVVDR
-971 LQGSIFKSDSNSDKP
+971 LQGSIFKSNTDPKKP

-1018 ELVDRIVEQDAAFK
+1018 ELVDRIVQQDAAFK
-1032 HLITSKSINEAGMK
+1032 HLITSKTINEAGMK

-1052 STTGRDLVRVKYTRV
+1052 STIGKDLVRVKYTRV
-1067 QPDSPEFMTVYESI
+1067 QADSPEFMSVYEGI
-1081 DQSISVELST
+1081 DQSINVELST

-1105 DWIMTTFVPEE
+1105 DWIMTTFVPEGP
-1116 PPATPESG
+1116 PPAAEHEG
-1124 EQGEALDEPKA
+1124 E
-1135 DEKEVVKPRQEK
+1135 EVVDKQKTDETKLEKPRQEK
-1147 LRVRVKLNSVVL
+1147 LRVRVKLTSVVL

-1190 ARLGSLSLLDNVE
+1190 VRLGSLSLLDNVE
-1203 RRNADPDFRKL
+1203 RKIADPDFRKL

-1228 TFDATDQQTY
+1228 TFDSNDPQTY
-1238 PGHDSSIWLRTG
+1238 PGYDSSIWLRTG
-1250 SLRFTFTEEPIRE
+1250 SLRFTFTEEPVRE

-1292 QQRVTKMHY
+1292 QQRATKMHY
-1301 DVIIKTPIV
+1301 DVIIKTPIL
-1310 VLPRDASSRDA
+1310 VLPRTASSADA

-1334 FPKQDDGHVVTKVEA
+1334 FPSQDDGHIVTKIEA

-1359 LEHGKQVHHVQM
+1359 LEHEGHTHHVQM
-1371 IDDVNILVDM
+1371 IDDVNIIVDM
-1381 THSDHLG
+1381 TQEDHLG
-1388 HQNSST
+1388 HENSST
-1394 EADTR
+1394 EANTR

-1414 QYIFVMALTQSIPRA
+1414 QYIFVMALTKSIPRA
-1429 FTWEQDDTPLGAQ
+1429 FAWEDETENVPGQP
-1442 APPLPARNSEKKTV
+1442 PPLPSRNSDMKTV
-1456 EAAKVGPA
+1456 QAAKEVGPS

-1472 ELGTV
+1472 ELGTI
-1477 AHDADNEVQVFP
+1477 AHEADRDIEVFP
-1489 SLDLHFRVNL
+1489 SMDLHFRVNL
-1499 INVELFTDAATDQE
+1499 INVELFTDAATSQE
-1513 TLHKASLAKSAIN
+1513 SLNKASLAKFAIN

-1531 FKMLNNSAME
+1531 FKMLSNSAME
-1541 ADVALKSFTVADTR
+1541 ADVALKSFTVSDTR

-1571 DAHQFVL
+1571 NAHQFVL
-1578 NYTMSAGEN
+1578 NYTMSAGAN
-1587 ASTLALVT
+1587 ASSLALVT
-1595 VDSPH
+1595 VDSPN

-1618 FPPAPAT
+1618 FPSAPAE
-1625 ASASNNKSGPSNKA
+1625 ASAS
-1639 NSGKPQQKQSSGPPA
+1639 SGKVSQQAKTSTSKPQTKQDSSPPS

-1668 IILLAAPERADS
+1668 IILLAAPERADT
-1680 EAIVLSIKQVL
+1680 EAIVLSIKQIL
-1691 MSQQGVLALKID
+1691 LSQQGVLALKVD

-1716 EALRF
+1716 ESLRF

-1726 VTMSMDTRKSA
+1726 VTMSMDSRMSA
-1737 ARQVTSIEIDIEPL
+1737 ARQVTSIEIDVEPL

-1769 AIELSASSNQAAQQQ
+1769 AIELSASSTQAAQQQ
-1784 NAQKPAPRT
+1784 QSVQKPAGRT
-1793 SSSVSGRERS
+1793 SSSVSGRERTS
-1803 TRRSN
+1803 RRSM
-1808 AAAEKQIAGSAQAET
+1808 AQVGAENQITYGNDPQD
-1823 AVNAELIMT
+1823 AVLNAELIMT

-1858 MNLQR
+1858 MSLQR
-1863 FAVSVRDWSGDMR
+1863 FAVSVRDWSGNMR
-1876 METDINAYVNYFNL
+1876 METSVNAYVNYFNL

-1899 DPWTFALHTERNVS
+1899 DPWTFSLNMDKTIT
-1913 PASTS
+1913 PPSTN

-1941 YVTTINDQSIQASS
+1941 YVTTINDQSIQATS

-1975 PEVEDKRQ
+1975 PDVEDKRQ
-1983 RPAPAYLDDGATIP
+1983 RPAPQYLEDGDNIP

-2002 WKSTREHIKESS
+2002 WKSTREHIKESN
-2014 SNMLSLQIEGMPWE
+2014 SNTLSLQIEGMPWE
-2028 RLKRI
+2028 RLKHI
-2033 SVDREGEFPISLRPK
+2033 SVDREGEFPVSLRPK

-2060 QLKDNVKVITFR
+2060 KLKDNVKVITFR

-2088 VLDTQGHLTD
+2088 VLDTNGHLTSI
-2098 TIRKITPG
+2098 IRKIPPG

-2154 TADKDEAP
+2154 TADKNEAP
-2162 FRFQCYTDFDKQD
+2162 FRFQCYTEYDKQD
-2175 PASRVYPKL
+2175 PMSRVYPKL

-2192 EVENLLPYDI
+2192 EIENLLPYDI

-2208 KNMNH
+2208 KNLNH

-2254 IATDNPDDFPVEKV
+2254 IATDNPDDFPVEKA

-2332 GAGAPER
+2332 GTGAPER
-2339 KEPMPFIFSHNSNDR
+2339 KEPMPFLFSHNSNDR
-2354 RNRVLLRVGNSAWSK
+2354 RNRVLMRVGNSAWSK

-2378 ETEIVIPSSTKNEEI
+2378 ETEVVIPSSTKNEEI
-2393 HLGLTIEDGLGK
+2393 HLGLTVEDGLGK

-2424 NEPINLRE
+2424 DEPINLRE
-2432 AGAAD
+2432 AGAAE

-2448 LHFLRIGA
+2448 LHFLRVGA

-2489 SGQHQH
+2489 AGQHQH
-2495 LLRADVLLEGP
+2495 LIRTEVLLDGP

-2511 ISLEQGPWPYM
+2511 ISQETGPWPYM

-2527 DYTVTFMQA
+2527 DHTVTFMQA
-2536 SERKDIGEV
+2536 TERKDSGKS

-2557 PKSKMKYAWDYPAMP
+2557 PKSKMKYAWDYPAMQ
-2572 DKLIKLIVN
+2572 DKLIKLVVN
-2581 GRERNVNIMEIGSQV
+2581 GRERNVNILEIGSLL
-2596 PFKFPS
+2596 PFKFSTPN
-2602 PDGRGNRVIS
+2602 GRGNSVIA

-2619 PTQTLVLSNWSESQS
+2619 PTQTLVLSNWSEAMSH
-2634 YYKLKRQN
+2634 YKLKRQN

-2649 SVISRDG
+2649 SVVSRDG
-2656 GFEVADVDTHVLSA
+2656 GFEIADVDTHVMSA
-2670 FKVDLEGVGISLINR
+2670 FKVDLEGVGISLINK
-2685 HVQELAYISFRGLEL
+2685 HVQELAYISFRGLEFS
-2700 TTAES
+2700 TAES
-2705 QTTMSINVICK
+2705 QTTTSINVVCK

-2728 FPIVLYPT
+2728 FPIVLYPS

-2742 KDLEVHPTLQIALIR
+2742 KDLEVHPTLQVALIR
-2757 LKDQSHGVTHV
+2757 LKDQSHGVMHI

-2803 VADDT
+2803 VADENS
-2808 TDFIEHPTE
+2808 DFIEHPKE
-2817 IPEPQGSTAEQDDI
+2817 IPEPHASIAGQDDI

-2908 YSQGFLLQLYR
+2908 YGQGFLLQLYR

-2928 NPVGLFANV
+2928 NPVGLFTNV

-3103 LPRFIAEDGV
+3103 LPRFIAADGV
-3113 VRPYSEREALGQMWL
+3113 VRPYSDREALGQTWL

-3135 LMKESYVAHVDVED
+3135 LMKENYVAHVDVED

-3178 LSDLSS
+3178 LAELSS
-3184 ISLEPQGIALILLG
+3184 ISLEAQGIALVLQG
-3198 TTDRP
+3198 NSERP
-3203 FLKIPDPGT
+3203 FLKIPDSGT

-3222 VVRQYNAKF
+3222 VVRQYNARAS